1 METLLKQI
9 TTYDVHAP
17 WSEQLQAL
25 ADIKAVVEQVLQV
38 DSRDAVVDTLTI
50 LSEPFKTDCWIES
63 IRADVVHRA
72 RGFLSGLAT
81 TCGFALGQFVDDVMV
96 SLLDA
101 ARSHVKKICQA
112 GDDCVAVLAS
122 PSRYDLNKLI
132 HTFDKVRG
140 DDVRLLIMS
149 QLELIVKTWS
159 QADLEPYLEGVK
171 NVLAKGLHDKSES
184 VREKARDILSLLR
197 GHETF
202 NISQVKSYLS
212 SEFGAG
218 RTDSVLTH
226 SHLFPPASRYAN
238 EAVAKLWLDTV
249 VADYA
254 KFAGVSICKGGAGQA
269 VGHGMPMLMQ
279 SFAAAAPVENIPDVD
294 IVAAYGLKAF
304 LAPKFLPGGF
314 SASQLRVYMAQE
326 RYFGPKHIEI
336 ALIHSLANAPDARF
350 ATEAKTWINSVMDE
364 YGSVF
369 SVPIPYALKAG
380 GAVIAGVPMMGG
392 GVSSA
397 ALDALKTQMHT
408 MMQPSERSTNA
419 DRVARR
425 EKQIDLWVSEHGE
438 YDEKG
443 VRASKL
449 ILFPFNQASSKDR
462 GAHVAHIYEQLNLDL
477 VIPFG
482 AISGPTLSDI
492 DSKSELAHC
501 IMRQKHRH
509 SSMFCNATF
518 VPQPRYNGGLYA
530 EAKLGLEALINKWHS
545 EGWEHH
551 PTIGG
556 AVIGWTRGTGLMAGN
571 NNVSV

>member
-17 WSEQLQAL
+17 W
-25 ADIKAVVEQVLQV
+25 ILQV

-50 LSEPFKTDCWIES
+50 LTEPFKTDCWIES

-81 TCGFALGQFVDDVMV
+81 TCGLALGQFVDDVMV
-96 SLLDA
+96 SLIDA
-101 ARSHVKKICQA
+101 ARSHVQKICQA

-159 QADLEPYLEGVK
+159 QADLEPYVEGVK
-171 NVLAKGLHDKSES
+171 NVLAKGLQDKSET
-184 VREKARDILSLLR
+184 VRVPVVDL
-197 GHETF
+197 HETF

-226 SHLFPPASRYAN
+226 SLLFPPASRYAN

-269 VGHGMPMLMQ
+269 VGRGMSIMMQ
-279 SFAAAAPVENIPDVD
+279 TFAAVENVPDVD
-294 IVAAYGLKAF
+294 IIAAYGLKAF
-304 LAPKFLPGGF
+304 LAPKFATNNKPGKYLTSTIVKMLSAKLPGGLL
-314 SASQLRVYMAQE
+314 ASQLMAQE
-326 RYFGPKHIEI
+326 RCFGPKHIEI

-350 ATEAKTWINSVMDE
+350 ATEAKTWVNSVMDE
-364 YGSVF
+364 YALVF
-369 SVPIPYALKAG
+369 SAPIPYALKAG
-380 GAVIAGVPMMGG
+380 GAVSAGVPMMGG

-397 ALDALKTQMHT
+397 ALDALKAQVHT
-408 MMQPSERSTNA
+408 MMHEQVNAYQALMKFDSLTTLKKTNA
-419 DRVARR
+419 DEGARR

-443 VRASKL
+443 VQPKFDAKKIRIDSSYWKWVMQDRLYYRTLANVESVKIGARGSKL
-449 ILFPFNQASSKDR
+449 ILFPFNQASSKDC
-462 GAHVAHIYEQLNLDL
+462 GALLAHIYEQLNLDL

-492 DSKSELAHC
+492 DSKSELAHHQH
-501 IMRQKHRH
+501 IPH
-509 SSMFCNATF
+509 
-518 VPQPRYNGGLYA
+518 VG
-530 EAKLGLEALINKWHS
+530 
-545 EGWEHH
+545 
-551 PTIGG
+551 
-556 AVIGWTRGTGLMAGN
+556 
-571 NNVSV
+571 